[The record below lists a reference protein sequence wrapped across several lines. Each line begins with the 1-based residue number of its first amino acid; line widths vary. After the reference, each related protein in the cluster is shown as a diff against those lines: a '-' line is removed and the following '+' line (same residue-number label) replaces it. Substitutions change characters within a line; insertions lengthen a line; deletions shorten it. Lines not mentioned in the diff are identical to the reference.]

1 MSISSPLDL
10 GVNNYSKEIYED
22 PDRIYETLKDDEKEV
37 AANKPGTSPDGY
49 RYPDS
54 KTSTGESME
63 EEYTY
68 AKDTDFSKPE
78 DENSNGAMYN
88 TLQQPEELTD
98 DFYNYPDNTSTTKP
112 PLSEQEYAYAKDT
125 DIPRATSSNE
135 SPATSGNLYHTL
147 EQEYSYAK
155 NTEAPVSPQGTTN
168 AFPTVSDNSG
178 LHRTPESNPLQAPV
192 YSTLEKQE
200 DSNNTRA

>member
-1 MSISSPLDL
+1 MSISLPLDL

-22 PDRIYETLKDDEKEV
+22 LDRIYETLKDEEKV
-37 AANKPGTSPDGY
+37 ANQPGTSPGAY
-49 RYPDS
+49 RYPGS
-54 KTSTGESME
+54 NLSTAGLIED
-63 EEYTY
+63 EYTY
-68 AKDTDFSKPE
+68 AKDTDFSRPE

-98 DFYNYPDNTSTTKP
+98 DFYNYPDNTSTAAKS

-125 DIPRATSSNE
+125 DIPRATSSYA

-155 NTEAPVSPQGTTN
+155 NTEVPVIPQGTTN
-168 AFPTVSDNSG
+168 AFPTVSDNGG

-192 YSTLEKQE
+192 YSTLEEQE
-200 DSNNTRA
+200 DSNNIQA